1 MKSCPL
7 LLWTGLALVA
17 LLPTVSLSQQPA
29 VRARASLT
37 LTLLMYKMDKQTAD
51 QLLIGQQS
59 GSGVSELHGKVTALV
74 SSKKATL
81 TSLTSVSTRSG
92 QRTVGKSAQASLTV
106 DPVIGPDG
114 VRVSMAGTVTA
125 GTQKLTLPVTTL
137 SMSDTA
143 MVGRLDDP
151 ATGDSEVAFLRVQSQ

>member
-7 LLWTGLALVA
+7 LLWTGLVLVA

-29 VRARASLT
+29 VRPPTSLT

-51 QLLIGQQS
+51 QVLGGQQS
-59 GSGVSELHGKVTALV
+59 GSDVSGSHGKVTALV

-81 TSLTSVSTRSG
+81 TSMTSVSTRSG
-92 QRTVGKSAQASLTV
+92 NRASGRSAQVTLSV

-125 GTQKLTLPVTTL
+125 GTQKLTLPLTLL
-137 SMSDTA
+137 SMGDTA

-151 ATGDSEVAFLRVQSQ
+151 ATGASEVAFLRLQSQ